1 MPINDEPIK
10 IRLDQLE
17 SDLDEDISLD
27 LKQMTVAG
35 ALSLIPGIGSAIQS
49 LLDGKAQ
56 RNVQRRWIQLFQDM
70 KEGIDGVRSS
80 IPDDTYYS
88 SEEFQTLLAQA
99 YQQLLTTHDREKLRL
114 LAKALVNSG
123 TAEFKASDEKELF
136 IQTLR
141 DLSAKDMKT
150 LLDDKLKGWTPL
162 AKNIKYQHEVLIS
175 LQRLQ
180 SLGLIVDNPT
190 SDVNSSNTDRVLLQR
205 RFGLSAYG
213 IRFLKFIEQ
222 EQHQTI
228 STEPK

>member
-17 SDLDEDISLD
+17 SDLDEDICLD

-70 KEGIDGVRSS
+70 KERIDEVRSS

-99 YQQLLTTHDREKLRL
+99 YQQLLTTHDREKLKL
-114 LAKALVNSG
+114 LAAGLANSG
-123 TAEFKASDEKELF
+123 TAEFKHDDNEQYLL
-136 IQTLR
+136 ILRDLTLR
-141 DLSAKDMKT
+141 DLMTPNGKALQVTVPPEESATYDLPEMSRLSRLSGMGLLHERRFSGFGGTSEIGKDRNYW
-150 LLDDKLKGWTPL
+150 LSDLGQSFLRF
-162 AKNIKYQHEVLIS
+162 IS
-175 LQRLQ
+175 LENGAA
-180 SLGLIVDNPT
+180 S
-190 SDVNSSNTDRVLLQR
+190 
-205 RFGLSAYG
+205 
-213 IRFLKFIEQ
+213 
-222 EQHQTI
+222 
-228 STEPK
+228 